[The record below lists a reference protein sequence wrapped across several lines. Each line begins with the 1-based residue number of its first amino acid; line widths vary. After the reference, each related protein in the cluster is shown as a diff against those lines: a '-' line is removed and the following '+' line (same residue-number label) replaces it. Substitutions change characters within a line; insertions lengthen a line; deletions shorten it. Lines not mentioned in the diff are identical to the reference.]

1 MTGTPDAP
9 LQVAALQYCAAG
21 TAGETLPFL
30 LPMMTRAAEDGA
42 TLICLPEAAS
52 FLAAN
57 RTSLREEAETEG
69 ASPTLDQLCHHAAG
83 HGIAILAGSMMMRR
97 REDDALVNRTVLIDA
112 NGGICAHYDKI
123 HMFDANVGDGHR
135 YRESDS
141 FAAGNR
147 MKLADMASMKI
158 GLSICYDLRFPGLYR
173 ELARAGAK
181 MLSIPAAFTFPSGK
195 AHWHVLLRARAIETG
210 CFVVAP
216 AQCGTHADGRRT
228 YGHAMIVS
236 PWGKVIA
243 EVPTDDMNAAAG
255 ANDGI
260 IHATL
265 DPASVTAARN
275 AIPSLA
281 SNPDFSCHPLRHHS

>member
-1 MTGTPDAP
+1 M
-9 LQVAALQYCAAG
+9 LQYCVAG
-21 TAGETLPFL
+21 TAAETLPFL
-30 LPMMTRAAEDGA
+30 LPMITRAAEDGP
-42 TLICLPEAAS
+42 TLVCLPGAAD

-57 RTSLREEAETEG
+57 RTSLREEAKTEG
-69 ASPTLDQLCHHAAG
+69 KNPTLDQLRHHAAG
-83 HGIAILAGSMMMRR
+83 HGIAVLGGSLMMRR
-97 REDDALVNRTVLIDA
+97 RKDDALVNRKVLVDA

-141 FAAGNR
+141 FATGNR
-147 MKLADMASMKI
+147 MVLAEMAGIKI
-158 GLSICYDLRFPGLYR
+158 GLSICYDLRFPALYR
-173 ELARAGAK
+173 GLARAGAK
-181 MLSIPAAFTFPSGK
+181 MLSIPAAFTFTTGK

-216 AQCGTHADGRRT
+216 AQCGTHADGSRT
-228 YGHAMIVS
+228 YGHALVVS
-236 PWGKVIA
+236 PWGEILA
-243 EVPTDDMNAAAG
+243 EVATDDTNAAAG

-265 DPASVTAARN
+265 DPAAVTAARN

-281 SNPDFSCHPLRHHS
+281 SNPDFS